1 MNTLFRLILG
11 AQLIAT
17 VAPASLVVT
26 PFLNSARNNA
36 IAGTASA
43 SSDAFGTLA
52 SAANDGL
59 FNGNYPMI
67 THTDGSAAPTFWQV
81 DLGSTKPVDQ
91 IVLWNRLDCCQERL
105 TNFHVSVLDGGDV
118 ELWGQDF
125 YTAGGNVGVN
135 EVINPPVGTAGNK
148 VKVSLLSNPGGQ
160 YLSLAEVEVLDLR
173 ASPFSN
179 VALGKT
185 ATQSSLGFGGTP
197 DRAVDGN
204 LSGRFGDGSVTHTD
218 DTVPT
223 GSPVFW
229 EVDLGGDFDVNEI
242 ALFNRTD
249 CCNGRLSNFRLSVF
263 DGAAEI
269 WGADYFVGTG
279 SATSIFSVHDD
290 AGGFF
295 AKGDRVR
302 IEYLGGLNNEGDTP
316 GGRSL
321 SLAEVEV
328 FGQAVPEP
336 GTAGL
341 LLGAIGM
348 LLGGRRRR
356 A

>member
-1 MNTLFRLILG
+1 MNTPIRLILG
-11 AQLIAT
+11 AQLIT
-17 VAPASLVVT
+17 TLASAAVVVT
-26 PFLNSARNNA
+26 PFLNSAQNNA

-43 SSDAFGTLA
+43 SSDAFNTVA
-52 SAANDGL
+52 ANANDGL
-59 FNGNYPMI
+59 FNGSYPQI

-105 TNFHVSVLDGGDV
+105 TNFRVSVLNAGDV

-148 VKVSLLSNPGGQ
+148 VKVNLLSNPGGQ
-160 YLSLAEVEVLDLR
+160 FLSLAEVEVLDLKS
-173 ASPFSN
+173 SPFTN

-218 DTVPT
+218 DAVAT

-229 EVDLGGDFDVNEI
+229 EVDLGGDFNLNEI
-242 ALFNRTD
+242 AIFNRTD
-249 CCNGRLSNFRLSVF
+249 CCNERLSNFRLSVF
-263 DGAAEI
+263 DGPAEI
-269 WGADYFVGTG
+269 FGADYFVGTG

-302 IEYLGGLNNEGDTP
+302 IEYIGGLNNFGDSP
-316 GGRSL
+316 SGKSL

-336 GTAGL
+336 GTASL

-348 LLGGRRRR
+348 LVRGRYRR